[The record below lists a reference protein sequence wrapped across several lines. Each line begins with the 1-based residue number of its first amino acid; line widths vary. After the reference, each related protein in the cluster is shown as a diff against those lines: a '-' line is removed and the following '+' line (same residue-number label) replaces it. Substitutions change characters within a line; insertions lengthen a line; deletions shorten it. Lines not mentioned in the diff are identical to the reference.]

1 MITVNGCPKVTLCP
15 FPAAN
20 PLQIRF

>member
-1 MITVNGCPKVTLCP
+1 MTVNGCPKVTLCP